1 LKKLKP
7 LHLNAIDLLVTGKS
21 QKQVAQAIG
30 VRPETVCRWLNCPLF
45 IDALNQAHQ
54 DVRLEVIGKFNR
66 AASAGADLLYELCL
80 QGDFKTALA
89 VTSVSMGCI
98 SHQNKISM
106 NSVRHNLNQIKA
118 KLDQRIKA
126 KS

>member
-30 VRPETVCRWLNCPLF
+30 VRAETVCRWLNCPLF
-45 IDALNQAHQ
+45 VDTLHQAHQ
-54 DVRLEVIGKFNR
+54 DARLEVIGKFNR
-66 AASAGADLLYELCL
+66 AANAGADLLHELCL

-89 VTSVSMGCI
+89 VTSISMGCI
-98 SHQNKISM
+98 SHQNKMST
-106 NSVRHNLNQIKA
+106 NSIRQSFNRIQA